1 MHLLYKTTEMA
12 CLWTLFSNHPKWFQL
27 FVYFFSKK
35 KNFLE
40 RLPQLILSFLE
51 CAKVIFAI
59 FENFY

>member
-1 MHLLYKTTEMA
+1 MA
-12 CLWTLFSNHPKWFQL
+12 RLWTFFSNPNWFQL

-35 KNFLE
+35 KKFFSE